1 MTLPKRSADPL
12 QRLPTLPAVPQLLLL
27 DRCKTSTKSRFHRNT
42 PSLVAK
48 TKCCVDRLRP
58 PHLAKGALGEHRRHD
73 TDGIRLEIEAPG
85 CRSSPQINRAD
96 LLAGWT

>member
-58 PHLAKGALGEHRRHD
+58 PPDNDQSADIPDRQLCATSRHGPSVDSRATELDMRAAPRRS
-73 TDGIRLEIEAPG
+73 TG
-85 CRSSPQINRAD
+85 
-96 LLAGWT
+96 T